1 MDVIVIETPQLGDRS
16 YLVHDGTV
24 ALVIDPQ
31 RDIDRVEAAARD
43 AGVTI
48 THVAETHLHNDY
60 VTGGFALARV
70 HGATYL
76 VNAADPVTFERE
88 PVTDGQVL
96 RVGDLTVTVIA
107 TPGHTHTHVCYIVRD
122 GTTEAVF
129 SGGSLLRI
137 GGAHR
142 PGRRLGHGRSHS

>member
-1 MDVIVIETPQLGDRS
+1 MDVIVIETPQLGDRG

-24 ALVIDPQ
+24 GLVIDPQ

-60 VTGGFALARV
+60 LTGGFALARV
-70 HGATYL
+70 HRARYL

-88 PVTDGQVL
+88 PITDGRVL
-96 RVGDLTVTVIA
+96 RRKPVT
-107 TPGHTHTHVCYIVRD
+107 
-122 GTTEAVF
+122 
-129 SGGSLLRI
+129 RI

-142 PGRRLGHGRSHS
+142 PGRRLGHGRSHA